1 MPTFDTPHP
10 IAASIDLSLGEVRI
24 SAADRADTV
33 VDVRPSD
40 ASNPADVKAADET
53 NVVFADDR
61 LLVKGPR
68 ARAILSTRNNTGSI
82 DVTIALPAGSDLEG
96 TAHSADFHGDG
107 RLGACRVKTGLGR
120 IRLESAAALTVKS
133 GAGDVTVDRATG
145 HAEVSLA
152 AGDVRLGEL
161 DGSAVVKN
169 ANGDTWIGVAGGDT
183 RVKTANGSIVVDR
196 ADASLVAKSANG
208 DVRARDIARGS
219 VVLETHIGDLEVGIR
234 EGTAAWLDVNA
245 VAGRVSNEL
254 DAADAPNGSGDSV
267 EVRARTSV
275 GDVVIRRA

>member
-10 IAASIDLSLGEVRI
+10 ISATIDLSLGGVRI
-24 SAADRADTV
+24 TAGDRADTV
-33 VDVRPSD
+33 VDVRPSN
-40 ASNPADVKAADET
+40 ASDQADVKAAEQT
-53 NVVFADDR
+53 NVVFAHDR

-68 ARAILSTRNNTGSI
+68 ARPLLSTRNNSGSI
-82 DVTIALPAGSDLEG
+82 DVTIALPAGSDVEG
-96 TAHSADFHGDG
+96 TAHSADFHVDG
-107 RLGACRVKTGLGR
+107 RLGACRVKTGLGQV
-120 IRLESAAALTVKS
+120 RLESVGALTVKN

-145 HAEVSLA
+145 HAEVSLGS
-152 AGDVRLGEL
+152 GDVRLGEL
-161 DGSAVVKN
+161 EGSAVIKN

-183 RVKTANGSIVVDR
+183 RVKTATGSIVVDR
-196 ADASLVAKSANG
+196 ADASLVARSANG

-219 VVLETHIGDLEVGIR
+219 IVLETHIGDVEVGIR

-245 VAGRVSNEL
+245 VAGRVSNAL
-254 DAADAPNGSGDSV
+254 DAADSPNGSGDSV